1 MTLIITVICVGF
13 LLRTILVAMGLYKNP
28 LLNSFSAYG
37 PAERP
42 YLVGLPLLVWSGLML
57 LVAGIWVG
65 SFASLS
71 FALSAVGVLLIF
83 LALLGYNSY
92 DSTIR
97 WHLRWF
103 PFPLW
108 YHELTERTTR
118 YERRRI
124 AFMWLHLP
132 FKMRLTYNSS
142 DRAFFIWADFVIMGT
157 VRDEEY
163 DPKHDEA
170 IYYGGNIGV
179 L

>member
-1 MTLIITVICVGF
+1 MLLLLTVICMVF
-13 LLRTILVAMGLYKNP
+13 LLRTILIAMGLYKNP
-28 LLNSFSAYG
+28 LLDSFSVYG

-42 YLVGLPLLVWSGLML
+42 YLVGLPLLVWNGLML
-57 LVAGIWVG
+57 LVVG
-65 SFASLS
+65 SWAASFPSFS
-71 FALSAVGVLLIF
+71 FALSAVGVLMGF

-92 DSTIR
+92 DSAIR

-157 VRDEEY
+157 VREEEY
-163 DPKHDEA
+163 DPQHDTA
-170 IYYGGNIGV
+170 VYYGGNIGS